1 MMENLEVL
9 GSLMRNLHQE
19 FTALY
24 YVMLPAVFALA
35 VVFAWF
41 RNPQGSPEFLDILKR
56 AIISTLLLIAFPEIT
71 RTILFLA
78 NGVAEKIDKLSGIDA
93 FILMAK
99 EKSETYSLSVTSVL
113 IQFNDLIIAT
123 LSFLS
128 YLILYFARSITFSMY
143 HFYWVFYSIVAPIL
157 LLFNLFPATSKVTV
171 NLFKGMIEV
180 ACWKIVWAILGAML
194 TALSFGD
201 AYQVEGGYVTLM
213 VMNFVIAVAMLATPL
228 VVSSLVG
235 SGLNS
240 IAPLIGAATVSAMTG
255 VPAKAALATRISRQ
269 SLNTTKSFAK
279 NSYMRAFP
287 KTNRT
292 PNQKGPV

>member
-1 MMENLEVL
+1 MQNLELL
-9 GSLMRNLHQE
+9 GGLMRDLHRD
-19 FTALY
+19 FTELY
-24 YVMLPAVFALA
+24 YLLLPVFFALA
-35 VVFAWF
+35 VALAWF
-41 RNPQGSPEFLDILKR
+41 RSPQGSPEFLDILKR
-56 AIISTLLLIAFPEIT
+56 AIISTLLLVAFPEIT
-71 RTILFLA
+71 RCILFLA
-78 NGVAEKIDKLSGIDA
+78 DGITERIDKLSGIDA
-93 FILMAK
+93 FIRMAK

-143 HFYWVFYSIVAPIL
+143 HFFWVFYSIAAPIL
-157 LLFNLFPATSKVTV
+157 LLFNLFPATSKITV

-201 AYQVEGGYVTLM
+201 AYQIEGGYVTLM

-240 IAPLIGAATVSAMTG
+240 VAPLIGAAAVSAMTG
-255 VPAKAALATRISRQ
+255 TPTRVATVSRITRE
-269 SLNTTKSFAK
+269 SLNASKNFSQKSYA
-279 NSYMRAFP
+279 RIFP
-287 KTNRT
+287 KDTRSAYE
-292 PNQKGPV
+292 KGHL